1 MLHIFVSVHFF
12 VSVDREAPKIT
23 CLGNQSIEADED
35 MPTAL
40 FTWKTPETS
49 DNSGNVPVV
58 SCYPQ
63 SGSYFTIGQTIVT
76 CEADDGHRNK
86 ANCSFQVNVIG
97 I

>member
-1 MLHIFVSVHFF
+1 
-12 VSVDREAPKIT
+12 
-23 CLGNQSIEADED
+23 

-40 FTWKTPETS
+40 FTYQTPTTS
-49 DNSGNVPVV
+49 DNSGNVPEV
-58 SCYPQ
+58 SCNPQ
-63 SGSYFTIGQTIVT
+63 SGTNFTIGETVVT